1 MLNMA
6 VESFLAVL
14 EVAAAAAVDVDFVAA
29 ADVTTARPVDIVVVE
44 ASAVDTAALAAATAP
59 AAH

>member
-1 MLNMA
+1 MA

-14 EVAAAAAVDVDFVAA
+14 EVAAAVGVDSVAA
-29 ADVTTARPVDIVVVE
+29 ADATAAPAVDNVVVE

-59 AAH
+59 AAR

>member
-14 EVAAAAAVDVDFVAA
+14 EVAAAVDVDSVADDDATA
-29 ADVTTARPVDIVVVE
+29 APPVDIVVVE